1 MIPQWQRS
9 RRLLLLSKRKSPT
22 NIIVYSYILRC
33 CVYACVCVCVH
44 VCVCVCVRICARY
57 PLTFYSLLFVR
68 PSSVRLLGPLVDPP
82 LPVPPYCSRSTENSS
97 IARSLRDWRKSW
109 ANKDFCRRQS
119 QDQEKKKK
127 STRHTCSHVITLTSH
142 AVWSLFSVVTIL
154 WKITLVIWWYFRR
167 VSRSNFSLFPLL
179 STVIFKWFRVS
190 TATDKRKLKIFRG
203 LSYVQRIKSSIL
215 EKYIRIYM
223 GRKAISIFVR
233 YTNIKRFVERTCCYI
248 T

>member
-1 MIPQWQRS
+1 MR
-9 RRLLLLSKRKSPT
+9 
-22 NIIVYSYILRC
+22 VFVFVFMY
-33 CVYACVCVCVH
+33 
-44 VCVCVCVRICARY
+44 VCVCVRIY

-127 STRHTCSHVITLTSH
+127 KSTRHTCSHVITLTSH

-154 WKITLVIWWYFRR
+154 WKITLVIWWYIRR